1 MITQLTHSIEM
12 DYDPVG
18 YIMKNYEDVST
29 TTPVAVYIPR
39 VMSGI
44 EREDEPKT
52 SIKEVKNTSWLFR
65 NAKDCA
71 PPTTNTIVVR
81 NYLEAYPNDNTKSL
95 KKGDKVVF
103 NFYNNSIHE
112 IHFLVFGGK

>member
-1 MITQLTHSIEM
+1 MITQLQFDIGM
-12 DYDPVG
+12 DPDPIG
-18 YIMKNYEDVST
+18 YIMKDYENVSSS
-29 TTPVAVYIPR
+29 TPIAVYIPR

-44 EREDEPKT
+44 EREDKPKT

-71 PPTTNTIVVR
+71 PTTANTIVVR
-81 NYLEAYPNDNTKSL
+81 NYLEAYTDDGVESL

-103 NFYNNSIHE
+103 DFYNDSMHE
-112 IHFLVFGGK
+112 IHF